1 MVTIKKIHFTKIE
14 LIINFRKNH
23 TLHRQELKMSKNE
36 DFDDD
41 IEVEDEY
48 AFEETSSLLERKER
62 ANKKMESKRKLEEYL
77 EERDLERELSS
88 W

>member
-1 MVTIKKIHFTKIE
+1 MSIKIIRFTTSV
-14 LIINFRKNH
+14 LILNFRKNH
-23 TLHRQELKMSKNE
+23 IVHRQELKMSKNE

-48 AFEETSSLLERKER
+48 TFEERSSLLERKDR
-62 ANKKMESKRKLEEYL
+62 ANKKMEYKRKLEEYL